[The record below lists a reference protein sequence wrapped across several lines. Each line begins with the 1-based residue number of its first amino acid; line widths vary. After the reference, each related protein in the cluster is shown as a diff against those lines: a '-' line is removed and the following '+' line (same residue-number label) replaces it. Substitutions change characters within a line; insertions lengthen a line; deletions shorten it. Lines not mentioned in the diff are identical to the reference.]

1 MDLRMREPGANLD
14 AGILAAIVVYFVAML
29 LLGMWFFKRT
39 RNQGMREYFL
49 GGRKNN
55 PYVTALSAQASDM
68 SGWMLMG
75 LPGAIVLFGL
85 GQAWIGIGLAI
96 GSYLCWLFVAK
107 RLRKHSVVS
116 GNSITMSEFF
126 SNRFHDEKGYL
137 RIISAVIILFFFTI
151 YVASGFQSSGIVLS
165 LSIDMGL
172 ELAII
177 IGAIITILYTI
188 MGGYTAVC
196 WADFFQ
202 ALLMAI
208 CVVVVSLVAIFDM
221 GGIGEVTSVWDTI
234 NSEQLEGFTNLFY
247 SGGEPMSFLA
257 IVSLLAWGLGY
268 FGMPHIVVRYMSIRD
283 PEEVK
288 VARRISLLWIVIAL
302 SAVVLVALVGR
313 AYFLEQGRTFDET
326 NAEQIFLE
334 LSKALFVPGLS
345 FVCGIMFAA
354 ILAAIMSTVDSQ
366 LLVATS
372 SITNDIMAKSK
383 KHKYSDKAM
392 SWVSRAVVVGISV
405 VALVIA
411 IYGGENIMGL
421 VSYAWSGFGSAFGS
435 LMILSLFWKRMNLQ
449 GAMAAMVTGFVVVI
463 FWQTFMGFTGVY
475 SLIPGFCLSMIVGVI
490 VALLTPP
497 PSEKVQEEFDLAQT
511 YVEPPG
517 GAEEDFGPIQ
527 ELP

>member
-1 MDLRMREPGANLD
+1 MLGAITD
-14 AGILAAIVVYFVAML
+14 TGILAAIIVYFAAML
-29 LLGMWFFKRT
+29 LLGIWFLKRS

-55 PYVTALSAQASDM
+55 PYVTAMSAQASDM
-68 SGWMLMG
+68 SGWLLMG
-75 LPGAIVLFGL
+75 LPGSIVVAGM
-85 GQAWIGIGLAI
+85 GEAWIGIGLAI

-137 RIISAVIILFFFTI
+137 RIISAIIILFFFTI
-151 YVASGFQSSGIVLS
+151 YVASGFKSSGVVLS

-172 ELAII
+172 EIAII
-177 IGAIITILYTI
+177 VGAVITILYTL

-202 ALLMAI
+202 AILMAI
-208 CVVVVSLVAIFDM
+208 CVVVVPLVAIFDM
-221 GGIGEVTSVWDTI
+221 GGIGPVTSAWDTI
-234 NSEQLEGFTNLFY
+234 DSEFVHGFTSLFY
-247 SGGEPMSFLA
+247 SGGEPIAFIAVIS
-257 IVSLLAWGLGY
+257 SLAWGLGY
-268 FGMPHIVVRYMSIRD
+268 FGMPHIVVRYMSIRN

-288 VARRISLLWIVIAL
+288 VARRISLIWIVIAL
-302 SAVVLVALVGR
+302 SAVVMVALVGR
-313 AYFLEQGRTFDET
+313 AYFLQQGIVPGTDFDE
-326 NAEQIFLE
+326 EYIFLE

-383 KHKYSDKAM
+383 KRSYSEKTM
-392 SWVSRAVVVGISV
+392 SWASRGVVVAISM
-405 VALVIA
+405 VALIIA
-411 IYGGENIMGL
+411 LYGGENIMGL
-421 VSYAWSGFGSAFGS
+421 VSYAWSGFGSAFGPI
-435 LMILSLFWKRMNLQ
+435 MILSLFWKRMNLQ
-449 GAMAAMVTGFVVVI
+449 GAMAGMITGFVVVI
-463 FWQTFMGFTGVY
+463 FWETFMDFTGLY
-475 SLIPGFCLSMIVGVI
+475 SLLPGFCLSLI
-490 VALLTPP
+490 VAVVVAMLTPP
-497 PSEKVQEEFDLAQT
+497 PSDKVQEEFDLAQT
-511 YVEPPG
+511 YVESVG
-517 GAEEDFGPIQ
+517 GADEPSEPIQ

>member
-29 LLGMWFFKRT
+29 LLGMWFLKRT

-55 PYVTALSAQASDM
+55 PYVTAMSAQASDM
-68 SGWMLMG
+68 SGWLLMG
-75 LPGAIVLFGL
+75 LPGAIVVAGM
-85 GQAWIGIGLAI
+85 GEVWIGIGLAI

-126 SNRFHDEKGYL
+126 SNRYHDDKGYL

-151 YVASGFQSSGIVLS
+151 YVASGFKSSGVVLS

-177 IGAIITILYTI
+177 VGAVITILYTL

-202 ALLMAI
+202 AILMVV
-208 CVVVVSLVAIFDM
+208 CVVVVPLVAIFDM
-221 GGIGEVTSVWDTI
+221 GGFGAVATAWDNI
-234 NSEQLEGFTNLFY
+234 DIEGFTSLFY
-247 SGGEPMSFLA
+247 SGGEPIAFVAVIS
-257 IVSLLAWGLGY
+257 SLAWGLGY

-302 SAVVLVALVGR
+302 SAVALVALVGR
-313 AYFLEQGRTFDET
+313 AYFLQQGIVPGEDFDKEY
-326 NAEQIFLE
+326 IFLE
-334 LSKALFVPGLS
+334 LSKSLFVPGLS
-345 FVCGIMFAA
+345 FACGIMFAA

-383 KHKYSDKAM
+383 KRQFSDKTM
-392 SWVSRAVVVGISV
+392 SWMSRAVVVLISI
-405 VALVIA
+405 VALVLA
-411 IYGGENIMGL
+411 LYGGKNIMDL
-421 VSYAWSGFGSAFGS
+421 VSYAWSGFGSAFGPV
-435 LMILSLFWKRMNLQ
+435 MILSLFWKRMNLQ
-449 GAMAAMVTGFVVVI
+449 GAIASMITGFAVVI
-463 FWQTFMGFTGVY
+463 FWETFMGFTGLY
-475 SLIPGFCLSMIVGVI
+475 SLLPGFCLSMIVALV
-490 VALLTPP
+490 VALLTPQ

-517 GAEEDFGPIQ
+517 GAGDDLEPVQD
-527 ELP
+527 LP